1 MSDKRPIG
9 YWVKVVDKLIDAQF
23 AETLEDHGITRR
35 QWQIMN
41 VLARGETTIEKLDAA
56 IAPFLAVATDDSP
69 AESSV
74 EHLTELIDSAWVDA
88 TATGYEL
95 TERGQVAFHRLEAV
109 VANQRTH
116 ISQGITPEQYQQTI
130 AVLEQMARNLGFS
143 DPGV

>member
-1 MSDKRPIG
+1 MSDRRPIG

-23 AETLEDHGITRR
+23 AETLEDHGITRH

-41 VLARGETTIEKLDAA
+41 ILARGETTVEKLDVAL
-56 IAPFLAVATDDSP
+56 APFLAPATEDSP

-88 TATGYEL
+88 TPIGYEL
-95 TERGQVAFHRLEAV
+95 TERGQVAFHRLEEV
-109 VANQRTH
+109 VANQRTL